1 MWEMST
7 IPRTGATLEGR
18 DAADGAREC
27 VHAAAVQGFRAVAK
41 RAADGEDG
49 YVPDGLGPAGHAARH
64 FAVSGLCV
72 QPSFAGKNEVG
83 TGNCGA
89 KSRGVENQINA
100 GEERCAE
107 KGHHGAANP
116 ACGARAVPLRG
127 VAAEL
132 GGEDGRIAGERLIK

>member
-1 MWEMST
+1 MY
-7 IPRTGATLEGR
+7 
-18 DAADGAREC
+18 
-27 VHAAAVQGFRAVAK
+27 K
-41 RAADGEDG
+41 RQ
-49 YVPDGLGPAGHAARH
+49 ARH

-89 KSRGVENQINA
+89 KSCGVENQINA

-132 GGEDGRIAGERLIK
+132 GGEDGRIAGERLIKQSDLLGRCALLRAEHGSCALRTA